1 MTELETDYLIVG
13 SGAWAWLSLDTLL
26 AETKADMVIVD
37 RHAKPGG
44 HWNVS
49 YPFVRLHQPSSFF
62 GVASRELS
70 RFEKDKVGLNKGLY
84 DLASGA
90 EVSSYF
96 DDVMQQT
103 LIPSGRVRY
112 FPMSDYKV
120 TAFYLSHWRSENQSS
135 FQKTGR
141 RNTLDR

>member
-1 MTELETDYLIVG
+1 MNEILTDYLIVG
-13 SGAWAWLSLDTLL
+13 SGAMGMAFADTFLT
-26 AETKADMVIVD
+26 ESDADMVIVD

-44 HWNVS
+44 HWNVA

-70 RFEKDKVGLNKGLY
+70 RFEKDAVGFNKGLY

-90 EVSSYF
+90 EVNSYF

-103 LIPSGRVRY
+103 LLPIHTLESGLFLKGRY
-112 FPMSDYKV
+112 
-120 TAFYLSHWRSENQSS
+120 L
-135 FQKTGR
+135 
-141 RNTLDR
+141 